1 MLFQQSLFTLRLR
14 LLGRDQLAINDAWL
28 DLHRRNE
35 QTLTSLAEDFRS
47 LPDFVEI
54 SKGYLTEANRG
65 SEAGVIA
72 IMAALGDVRGQSES
86 LLSLLRDHEA
96 KAGDMAHEQKD
107 RMDRNAETMA
117 QLARFQLER
126 EQQIVEDGNRI
137 GDVLRRVDDLS
148 SMTEIIRRIAKQ
160 TNLLAL
166 NAAIEAA
173 RAGEAGRGFA
183 VVADEVRRLSHETE
197 AATARIDSELGEVG
211 TLVRDNLTA
220 IVSEARTEEAVQ
232 QMHRISDQIGRMN
245 EDFAEVGGYLT
256 QVTSQTHGAMKLVY
270 NDIVVALGYMQFQ
283 DVSRQQIEH
292 VVHTLDMT
300 GKHFT
305 DVGTAMS
312 GSVGPKW
319 RPLSEQIEAF
329 RDSHVMDAQRVTHD
343 AVLGV
348 SGKREERPPIEL
360 F

>member
-1 MLFQQSLFTLRLR
+1 
-14 LLGRDQLAINDAWL
+14 
-28 DLHRRNE
+28 
-35 QTLTSLAEDFRS
+35 
-47 LPDFVEI
+47 
-54 SKGYLTEANRG
+54 
-65 SEAGVIA
+65 
-72 IMAALGDVRGQSES
+72 
-86 LLSLLRDHEA
+86 
-96 KAGDMAHEQKD
+96 
-107 RMDRNAETMA
+107 
-117 QLARFQLER
+117 
-126 EQQIVEDGNRI
+126 
-137 GDVLRRVDDLS
+137 
-148 SMTEIIRRIAKQ
+148 MTEIIRKIARQ

-211 TLVRDNLTA
+211 VLVRDNLSA
-220 IVSEARTEEAVQ
+220 IVSEARTEVGVQ
-232 QMHRISDQIGRMN
+232 QMNRISEQIGRMN

-270 NDIVVALGYMQFQ
+270 NDIVVALGCMQFQ

-292 VVHTLDMT
+292 VVHTLDML

-305 DVGTAMS
+305 DVGTALS
-312 GSVGPKW
+312 GAVGPQW
-319 RPLSEQIEAF
+319 RPLSAQIEDF
-329 RDSHVMDAQRVTHD
+329 RDSHVMDAQRITHD

-348 SGKREERPPIEL
+348 SGGREERPPIEL